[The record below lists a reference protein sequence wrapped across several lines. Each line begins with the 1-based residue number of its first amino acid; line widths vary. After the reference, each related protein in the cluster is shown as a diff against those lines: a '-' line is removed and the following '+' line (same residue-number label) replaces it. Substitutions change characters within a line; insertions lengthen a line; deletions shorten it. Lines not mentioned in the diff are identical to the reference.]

1 MRTILPKTFDS
12 RVNELAT
19 SQASQVPLEMHG
31 MGGGMGM
38 MMWLMMIIFWILIL
52 LALGGGVYWMYS
64 QLFGASSGG
73 SSGRITGNPTGEDAV
88 DILAARY
95 ARGEIDEEEYTK
107 RKRQIT
113 EEDKQ

>member
-1 MRTILPKTFDS
+1 MDG
-12 RVNELAT
+12 
-19 SQASQVPLEMHG
+19 EMD
-31 MGGGMGM
+31 M
-38 MMWLMMIIFWILIL
+38 MMWLLMIVFWILVL

-64 QLFGASSGG
+64 QLFGG
-73 SSGRITGNPTGEDAV
+73 SYGRIAGNPTGEDAV
-88 DILAARY
+88 DILAPRY